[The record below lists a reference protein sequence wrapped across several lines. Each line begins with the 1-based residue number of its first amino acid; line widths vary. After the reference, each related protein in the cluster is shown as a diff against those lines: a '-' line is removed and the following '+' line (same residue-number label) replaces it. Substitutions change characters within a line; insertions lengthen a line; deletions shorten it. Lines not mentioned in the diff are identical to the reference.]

1 MFFGYSKVVL
11 QYPEQLLFCRDGI
24 VYTTLIQPTP
34 VFVPFGTSTSILHS
48 GGEGSGSIPAVYPT
62 HDPPSSHSQ
71 PHPPYYESDRT
82 HGNGYQYTNGYYDM
96 PEPQFLIRTV
106 LKNDTDLLKR
116 SVDLQAFKVEME
128 DRLTRTYRQAYKHLE
143 LAPIRNRRAA
153 GG

>member
-1 MFFGYSKVVL
+1 M
-11 QYPEQLLFCRDGI
+11 
-24 VYTTLIQPTP
+24 IQPTP
-34 VFVPFGTSTSILHS
+34 VFVPFGTSTSILH
-48 GGEGSGSIPAVYPT
+48 GDGEGSGFNPAIYPT

-71 PHPPYYESDRT
+71 PHPFYESDRT
-82 HGNGYQYTNGYYDM
+82 HGTGYQYTNGYYDM

-153 GG
+153 GGEMIFNELFS